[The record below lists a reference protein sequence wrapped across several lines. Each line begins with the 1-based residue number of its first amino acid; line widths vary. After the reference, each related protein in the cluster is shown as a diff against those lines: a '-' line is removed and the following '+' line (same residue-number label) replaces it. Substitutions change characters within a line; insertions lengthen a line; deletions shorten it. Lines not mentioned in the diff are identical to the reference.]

1 MQHRQ
6 HNPLGTGVA
15 KECSMTNPL
24 TCWSGK
30 SARPRCGPCGSRT
43 SRPKKADSAQVRQMA
58 EAGEA
63 DKELEVPKDGTMD
76 LIACLDALP
85 TSELTSLES
94 ITSKACTIC
103 LDAYAVGDQVKTLAC
118 GCVFHG
124 GCMEQWGQAN
134 DGCQQCGKPW
144 RPAVSAHHRTM
155 ASDQCTNRLSE

>member
-1 MQHRQ
+1 MLDDQPTHLLVGKICSSTVW
-6 HNPLGTGVA
+6 PLWLKNIETQ
-15 KECSMTNPL
+15 
-24 TCWSGK
+24 K
-30 SARPRCGPCGSRT
+30 SRFCPSSVFVT
-43 SRPKKADSAQVRQMA
+43 QMA